1 MNKFVGFLRFLKALF
16 YVMFYATNATILNI
30 FGKGKGESY
39 LRKRT
44 GSAAKKLMTATGAT
58 FTINGLENIDPSKN
72 YVFTGN
78 HRSYTD
84 ILVLFMIGGE
94 ANCQFTFMA
103 KKELF
108 KIPFLGSS
116 MKAMHVISV
125 DRGSTSKA
133 MKSIIKAI
141 ETVKEGSR
149 NLIIFPEG
157 TRSNDGHTL
166 SPFKKGAFTIAKKAE
181 VDIMPFTL
189 EGTEI
194 YMPKKGFGMYK
205 ANITITFFPAIS
217 TKDKTDMEVM
227 QETENLIK
235 EELCQK

>member
-1 MNKFVGFLRFLKALF
+1 MRKFTGILRFLFTVA
-16 YVMFYATNATILNI
+16 YVMYYASTATILNI
-30 FGKGKGESY
+30 FGKGESY

-44 GSAAKKLMTATGAT
+44 GPAAKRLMNLTGAK
-58 FTINGLENIDPSKN
+58 FTIEGLENIEHGKT

-108 KIPFLGSS
+108 RVPFLGPS
-116 MKAMHVISV
+116 MKAMRVIGV

-133 MKSIIKAI
+133 MKSLLQAI
-141 ETVKEGSR
+141 ETVKEGGR

-157 TRSNDGHTL
+157 TRSNDGYTL
-166 SPFKKGAFTIAKKAE
+166 SPFKKGAFTIAKRAE
-181 VDIMPFTL
+181 LDVLPFVV
-189 EGTEI
+189 EGTEK

-205 ANITITFFPAIS
+205 ADVKIKFFPAIS
-217 TKDKTDMEVM
+217 TKDKTDTEVM
-227 QETENLIK
+227 KETEDLIK
-235 EELCQK
+235 EALCQK

>member
-1 MNKFVGFLRFLKALF
+1 MKKFFGFLRFLKAVV
-16 YVMFYATNATILNI
+16 YVMYYAGNATILNI
-30 FGKGKGESY
+30 FGKGESY

-44 GSAAKKLMTATGAT
+44 GPAAKRLMKITGAK
-58 FTINGLENIDPSKN
+58 FTIEGLENINPDKT

-108 KIPFLGSS
+108 RIPFLGPS
-116 MKAMHVISV
+116 MKAMRVIGV

-133 MKSIIKAI
+133 MKSLLQAI
-141 ETVKEGSR
+141 ETVKEGGR

-157 TRSNDGHTL
+157 TRSNDGRTL
-166 SPFKKGAFTIAKKAE
+166 GPFKKGAFTIAKKAE
-181 VDIMPFTL
+181 LDILPFVL
-189 EGTEI
+189 EGTET
-194 YMPKKGFGMYK
+194 YMPKKGFGMYDAEIK
-205 ANITITFFPAIS
+205 IRFFPAIS
-217 TKDKTDMEVM
+217 TKDKTDAEVM
-227 QETENLIK
+227 KETEDLIK
-235 EELCQK
+235 EALCQK